1 MIPSSSMQLLANVVN
16 FVPPAV
22 MADLQRLVRQRQE
35 AKDTDIMVFIPLDD
49 YGRMMLDINAQMQM
63 QVPFT
68 PVLFFGDPVPV
79 LPHDKTFIAVKTRP
93 NGTATQAVLFS
104 PDGREHE
111 A

>member
-1 MIPSSSMQLLANVVN
+1 MSMQLLANVVN

-22 MADLQRLVRQRQE
+22 MADLKRVVAQRQA
-35 AKDTDIMVFIPLDD
+35 AKDTDLMIFIPLED
-49 YGRMMLDINAQMQM
+49 YGRMMLEINAQMKM

-79 LPHDKTFIAVKTRP
+79 VPHDKTFIAVKTRP
-93 NGTATQAVLFS
+93 NGTAANAVLFS